1 MFTDAVEPR
10 RHALAKGTLAA
21 DLVAVSIR
29 QFRDQA
35 LCFGERPPP
44 VWRRRSCRRGGL
56 GESPVRRPRVC
67 VLEELGALLG
77 VESAVF
83 HAVRY
88 HPA

>member
-1 MFTDAVEPR
+1 MSTGTVAPHDET
-10 RHALAKGTLAA
+10 LAQGALAA
-21 DLVAVSIR
+21 DLATVSIP

-35 LCFGERPPP
+35 LCFGERPPS

-56 GESPVRRPRVC
+56 GESPVRRPGVC
-67 VLEELGALLG
+67 VLEELVALLG

-88 HPA
+88 HSV

>member
-21 DLVAVSIR
+21 DSVAVSIR

-35 LCFGERPPP
+35 LCFGERPPS

-67 VLEELGALLG
+67 VLEELVALLG
-77 VESAVF
+77 VENAVF
-83 HAVRY
+83 HVVRY
-88 HPA
+88 HSV